1 MTEVHFFLFLF
12 RRNRCQIAGVAE
24 VCELVSAIAQ
34 RFCELGLTH
43 EEFVILKAMAL
54 VNAGKYIFHM
64 LDYDDGS
71 GVLLV

>member
-1 MTEVHFFLFLF
+1 M
-12 RRNRCQIAGVAE
+12 
-24 VCELVSAIAQ
+24 CELVSAIAQ

-54 VNAGKYIFHM
+54 VNAGKYIYHM